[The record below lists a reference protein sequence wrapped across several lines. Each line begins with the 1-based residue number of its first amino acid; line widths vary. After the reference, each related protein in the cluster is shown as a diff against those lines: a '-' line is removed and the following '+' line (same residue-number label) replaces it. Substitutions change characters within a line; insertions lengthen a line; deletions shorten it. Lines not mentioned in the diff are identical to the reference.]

1 MTNKLSI
8 WLAFLAIAWLMYGS
22 LTDAQRNKLET
33 NLK

>member
-22 LTDAQRNKLET
+22 LTEAQKIS
-33 NLK
+33 